1 MFEKVIG
8 QKLRKSSS
16 DDRARHC
23 DRSGVVELVEREPLM
38 FAEVENGVTQLYQ
51 IFRRKNNR
59 KNAVLAW
66 FFYFFE
72 QDRLLFARVYI
83 GVTGF
88 PTKIAKEEE

>member
-59 KNAVLAW
+59 KNAVLA
-66 FFYFFE
+66 
-72 QDRLLFARVYI
+72 
-83 GVTGF
+83 
-88 PTKIAKEEE
+88 